1 MKENRLPTARAM
13 IPDLVSALRD
23 LGGTANVRELE
34 LAVSQRLGLTEM
46 QQRIAHD
53 KSRSEFQYRLAWS
66 RSYAKKEGLIT
77 TISRKGI
84 WTIVSSSGDD

>member
-23 LGGTANVRELE
+23 LGGTAHVRELE

-46 QQRIAHD
+46 QMNIAHD

-66 RSYAKKEGLIT
+66 RSYAKKEGLIAT
-77 TISRKGI
+77 TSQKGY
-84 WTIVSSSGDD
+84 WVIVGSSGDN